1 MTDSGMFFATR
12 NHVARVLLIDD
23 QRIIGEAVRRM
34 LEGAIDI
41 EYHFLQDPVE
51 AVATAI
57 ELKPTL
63 ILQDLVMPGVDGID
77 LVRRFRQEEATRM
90 IPLVVLSSKEE
101 AATKAEAFAAGAN
114 DYLVKLPDPVELVAR
129 IRYHSSAYL
138 SLMERKE
145 AYLALEASQQQLAAE
160 LSEAADY
167 VRSQFSPPIADGPVR
182 TSWLFKPC
190 SSLGGD
196 SFGYF
201 NVDEDH
207 FAMFLLDVC
216 NHGIGCAL
224 LSVNAMNALQ
234 HQTLADVDYREPIK
248 VMEALN
254 AAFPMEKHNNLYFTI
269 WYGVFQWS
277 SRTIRYTSAG
287 HPPAILLTASGLEQ
301 LKCRAMPIGTY
312 EGNTFEEGASLIP
325 EGAKLYIYSD
335 GLYEIQTRDGSEL
348 EFTVF
353 LEELQKPELEPG
365 RKVHEVLETMAGLQ
379 GRAHFDDDVSMV
391 ELLF

>member
-41 EYHFLQDPVE
+41 EYHFLQDPAE
-51 AVATAI
+51 AVAMAR

-77 LVRRFRQEEATRM
+77 LVRRFRQDEATRM

-114 DYLVKLPDPVELVAR
+114 DYLVKLPDPLELIAR

-138 SLMERKE
+138 LLMERKE
-145 AYLALEASQQQLAAE
+145 AYLALEASQKQLAAE

-167 VRSQFSPPIADGPVR
+167 VRSQFSPPIAEGPVR
-182 TSWLFKPC
+182 TTWLFKPC

-201 NVDEDH
+201 NVDDDH

-234 HQTLADVDYREPIK
+234 HQTLPDVDYREPIK

-277 SRTIRYTSAG
+277 TRKIRYTSAG
-287 HPPAILLTASGLEQ
+287 HPPAILLTPSGLEQ

-312 EGNTFEEGASLIP
+312 EGNTFEEGATVIP

-335 GLYEIQTRDGSEL
+335 GLYEIQTRDGAEL

-353 LEELQKPELEPG
+353 LDELQRSEVEPG
-365 RKVHEVLETMAGLQ
+365 RKVHEVLERMADLQ